1 MGKANFTPH
10 NLFILAISK
19 KEEFKEKELWNIQM
33 ANIMMDSFNS
43 AKETDM
49 EYFITQ
55 MEANILECGKMI
67 WNMEK
72 ER

>member
-1 MGKANFTPH
+1 
-10 NLFILAISK
+10 
-19 KEEFKEKELWNIQM
+19 M

-49 EYFITQ
+49 EYFIIR

-67 WNMEK
+67 
-72 ER
+72 